1 MRKIKNTNAIKFTAI
16 FLFAFAVSVSGQ
28 TFNKPGVT
36 SLQFIKLGVS
46 ARAEGMGQS
55 VTAFIDD
62 ASAAYYNPS
71 GLMNVK
77 GNDFVVSHTFMPANV
92 GLSFMSYTR
101 RLTDYDAVAV
111 SVIALRTDDM
121 KIRTVLQ
128 PEGTGQSFHVADYAF
143 GIHYAHDFT
152 YDLKIGF
159 TFRYVY
165 LTLVSGV
172 YSKGS
177 WTADIG
183 IQYITSLKGILT
195 GLRIG
200 MVVANFGPEIK
211 YINES
216 YGLPLRY
223 TVGISKPVKIN
234 ENHKLLIGLDWV
246 KSIDEKQKAQLGIE
260 YNFGGFLF
268 VRGGYKFASDAQS
281 WSGGLGVT
289 KAFVATKISVDYAY
303 GAFGDLGNIHRI
315 TAKIGF

>member
-1 MRKIKNTNAIKFTAI
+1 MRKFNVDIVKLTTII
-16 FLFAFAVSVSGQ
+16 FLSVVFSLKAQ

-36 SLQFIKLGVS
+36 SLQFIKIGVS

-55 VTAFIDD
+55 VAAFIDD

-159 TFRYVY
+159 TFRYVF
-165 LTLVSGV
+165 LNIVSGM

-183 IQYITSLKGILT
+183 IQYITNLHGILS

-223 TVGISKPVKIN
+223 TVGVSKPVEIN
-234 ENHKLLIGLDWV
+234 EYHHLLFGLDWV
-246 KSIDEKQKAQLGIE
+246 KSIDEKQKAQIGVE

-268 VRGGYKFASDAQS
+268 VRAGYKFASDAQS
-281 WSGGLGVT
+281 WSGGLGVS
-289 KAFVATKISVDYAY
+289 KEFVSTKINVDYAY
-303 GAFGDLGNIHRI
+303 GDFGALGNIHRI